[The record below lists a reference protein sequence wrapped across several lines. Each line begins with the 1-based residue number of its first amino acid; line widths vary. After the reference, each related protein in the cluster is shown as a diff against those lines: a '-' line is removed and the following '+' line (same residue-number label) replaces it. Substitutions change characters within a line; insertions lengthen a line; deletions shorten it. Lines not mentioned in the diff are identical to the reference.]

1 MDDENPCG
9 HCHEHPR
16 HGRSYMCLHCLADN
30 AARSAETKARLGILS
45 GHQIL
50 SGGRRKAPVLRCR
63 DCGDV
68 VDRAHASWHAWTCHR
83 KAVPHEELEVRF
95 AAVAS

>member
-1 MDDENPCG
+1 MDDLCG

-30 AARSAETKARLGILS
+30 AARSVETKARLGIASPLQLLR
-45 GHQIL
+45 GK
-50 SGGRRKAPVLRCR
+50 RAPVLRCR

-68 VDRAHASWHAWTCHR
+68 VDRAHASHHAWHCHH
-83 KAVPHEELEVRF
+83 KAVPHEELDVRF

>member
-1 MDDENPCG
+1 MDDENLCG

-16 HGRSYMCLHCLADN
+16 HGRSYMCIHCLADN
-30 AARSAETKARLGILS
+30 AARSVETKARMGIRSLM
-45 GHQIL
+45 QTL
-50 SGGRRKAPVLRCR
+50 PVKRRPKVLRCR

-68 VDRAHASWHAWTCHR
+68 VGRAHASQHAWNYHR
-83 KAVPHEELEVRF
+83 KAVPHEELDVRF